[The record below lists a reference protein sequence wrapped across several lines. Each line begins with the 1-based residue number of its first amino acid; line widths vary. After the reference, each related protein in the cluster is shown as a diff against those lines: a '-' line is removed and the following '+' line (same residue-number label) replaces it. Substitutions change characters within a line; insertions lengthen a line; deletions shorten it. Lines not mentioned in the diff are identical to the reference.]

1 MAPVVVLA
9 PPGNWGL
16 LLRSCLRAPLA
27 SPRLGGAEDEGE
39 SWEAPPLPSVAGGR
53 ETTMYFWTL
62 PEMGGLGAACAPE
75 TNFTRGCVLG
85 TVLVTGEVEVLAWPP
100 LSVITCESKRR
111 SEKSPPARPPPCP
124 PRRTCW
130 EVEVPEAED
139 MTMNL
144 VGGGEGCVGV
154 AGRVETRVC
163 TGRVIEPGT
172 LMMLGARVVLLP
184 PWAAWE
190 RVSVGR
196 GCAGEERSRRLALPP
211 ATFGKAR
218 GDE

>member
-16 LLRSCLRAPLA
+16 LLRSCLRVPLA

-62 PEMGGLGAACAPE
+62 PEMGGLGAACPPE
-75 TNFTRGCVLG
+75 TNFTRGCVLA

-111 SEKSPPARPPPCP
+111 SEKSLPARLPPPP
-124 PRRTCW
+124 PPPPPTYLLGSR
-130 EVEVPEAED
+130 
-139 MTMNL
+139 
-144 VGGGEGCVGV
+144 
-154 AGRVETRVC
+154 
-163 TGRVIEPGT
+163 
-172 LMMLGARVVLLP
+172 GAR
-184 PWAAWE
+184 
-190 RVSVGR
+190 GR
-196 GCAGEERSRRLALPP
+196 RHDNEFGGRR
-211 ATFGKAR
+211 R
-218 GDE
+218 GLRWGGRPG